1 MNYCLHIL
9 SYTAQCKLPKVTG
22 PCRDDLQVM
31 WYYDTDMNRC
41 RQFWYGCQGNANR
54 FKSEKECL
62 TTCQRIVTKGIA
74 YCATCCA
81 IYVCNTSLLYSML
94 CSIYFYTLLFYLEY
108 CNPLLVVLYQCIKCY
123 IYMPLFLQTFFQP
136 FFSFKISWE
145 FYISFSSIN

>member
-1 MNYCLHIL
+1 MDNLWFRGTVWCWWWNMNYCLHIL

-81 IYVCNTSLLYSML
+81 IYVCNTIFCIL
-94 CSIYFYTLLFYLEY
+94 CCAVYTFTH
-108 CNPLLVVLYQCIKCY
+108 C
-123 IYMPLFLQTFFQP
+123 
-136 FFSFKISWE
+136 FSTW
-145 FYISFSSIN
+145 NTATPCL